1 MTYLLLKQTDK
12 KLSWVII
19 PISAFLYCPLAYSN
33 YFSVSTLPWYLV
45 MLSITSV
52 TYFINKNYQNN
63 FRNVNI
69 GIGFA
74 VLSSLSTIIGIIAW
88 IPGLIIMLGKSQSAK
103 NLFKKKFL
111 ILWIGS
117 MVFFGIWYTSIIP
130 DGEHKIS
137 PELLFS
143 PEGYFFI
150 TTFLASTY
158 RVKYDILFIIIG
170 SLSLFLSIFCVYYF
184 TRIGRNLLDTLPW
197 LAFFVIGLAG
207 AILTGI
213 GRIHLEGH
221 FGDEPYYIII
231 SQFFQIGLLVLI
243 AKIFLDTKKISR
255 SKLIMVFLISIII
268 MQIVLLLPSY
278 YAGWQRGEYYM
289 VEKQE
294 YVNCYSLSPE
304 KNCLDRITDVFEN
317 PETTDLD
324 LKYFEMINYW
334 IENNMSIFSD
344 TKFNEKNQ
352 NDVLE
357 YSMTTKS
364 ETVLGLGDIEKVN
377 GQKIAHNSKMLLEDK
392 FLLIEGWMISP
403 TNKQLDS
410 IYLLIDD
417 RPLIRVEHF
426 EQVENI
432 SNRYNNSELKAGWSI
447 FLMSGYLDYGCHE
460 FSVVGFKDDLK
471 ITLNNKIQI
480 CK

>member
-1 MTYLLLKQTDK
+1 
-12 KLSWVII
+12 
-19 PISAFLYCPLAYSN
+19 
-33 YFSVSTLPWYLV
+33 
-45 MLSITSV
+45 
-52 TYFINKNYQNN
+52 
-63 FRNVNI
+63 
-69 GIGFA
+69 
-74 VLSSLSTIIGIIAW
+74 
-88 IPGLIIMLGKSQSAK
+88 
-103 NLFKKKFL
+103 
-111 ILWIGS
+111 
-117 MVFFGIWYTSIIP
+117 
-130 DGEHKIS
+130 
-137 PELLFS
+137 
-143 PEGYFFI
+143 
-150 TTFLASTY
+150 
-158 RVKYDILFIIIG
+158 
-170 SLSLFLSIFCVYYF
+170 
-184 TRIGRNLLDTLPW
+184 
-197 LAFFVIGLAG
+197 
-207 AILTGI
+207 
-213 GRIHLEGH
+213 
-221 FGDEPYYIII
+221 
-231 SQFFQIGLLVLI
+231 
-243 AKIFLDTKKISR
+243 
-255 SKLIMVFLISIII
+255 